1 MPLGKGHSKFVSF
14 FYCSCMNIKYINY
27 DLREQSIAKSQ
38 LHVMPEFNSAS
49 YSEMQNEV
57 RFFKEIK
64 YGEVN
69 TYSIWATVQL

>member
-1 MPLGKGHSKFVSF
+1 
-14 FYCSCMNIKYINY
+14 
-27 DLREQSIAKSQ
+27 
-38 LHVMPEFNSAS
+38 MPEFNSAS